1 MFKKFLLIV
10 AFVVALCMPSAMAD
24 EPSGVSKADLLKV
37 CEKVL
42 STPVSDTTKA
52 ATLSSVL
59 IASISETKDYSL
71 LLGDWVKPFTSV
83 ENSTP
88 WLLSAYI
95 AADTKYGVEHGLKTS
110 DLSTDKAGYEG
121 AIEFYK
127 ANKKNIKASKE
138 FKALLKMDSA
148 QLDEYIASV
157 YKR

>member
-83 ENSTP
+83 ENS
-88 WLLSAYI
+88 AYI

-110 DLSTDKAGYEG
+110 DLSTVKAGYEG